1 MEDVFIHNEYP
12 SQSVRYLV
20 FKEYPSQSMRYLVFQ
35 EYPSQSVRYL
45 STEGKFLVDY
55 GIL

>member
-12 SQSVRYLV
+12 SQSALYLA
-20 FKEYPSQSMRYLVFQ
+20 FQ

-45 STEGKFLVDY
+45 AFQEYLSQSVRYLSTEAEFLVDY

>member
-12 SQSVRYLV
+12 SQSALYLA
-20 FKEYPSQSMRYLVFQ
+20 FQ
-35 EYPSQSVRYL
+35 EYLSQSVRYL

>member
-1 MEDVFIHNEYP
+1 MEDVFILNEYC

-20 FKEYPSQSMRYLVFQ
+20 FQEYPSQSVRYLVFQ

-45 STEGKFLVDY
+45 SAEGKFLVDY

>member
-1 MEDVFIHNEYP
+1 MEDVFIHN
-12 SQSVRYLV
+12 
-20 FKEYPSQSMRYLVFQ
+20 

>member
-12 SQSVRYLV
+12 SKSV
-20 FKEYPSQSMRYLVFQ
+20 RYLVFQ

-45 STEGKFLVDY
+45 SAEGKFLVDY

>member
-12 SQSVRYLV
+12 SQSALYLA
-20 FKEYPSQSMRYLVFQ
+20 FQ

-45 STEGKFLVDY
+45 AFQEYLSQSVRYLSPEGKFLVDY

>member
-1 MEDVFIHNEYP
+1 MEDVFIYNEYP

-20 FKEYPSQSMRYLVFQ
+20 FQEYPSQSVRYLVFQ

>member
-12 SQSVRYLV
+12 SHSV
-20 FKEYPSQSMRYLVFQ
+20 RYLVFQ
-35 EYPSQSVRYL
+35 EYSSYSVRYL

>member
-1 MEDVFIHNEYP
+1 MEDVFIHKEYP
-12 SQSVRYLV
+12 SQSV
-20 FKEYPSQSMRYLVFQ
+20 RYLVFQ

-45 STEGKFLVDY
+45 SAEGKFLVDY